1 MVFYSMLLSLFSII
15 CFKCQKNT
23 PIVEAFKTGTMVTM
37 VQNCP
42 VCGKGAFRWCSQ
54 PFVLGKYPAG
64 NVLLSFGILM
74 AGASVSKVMLV
85 FKHMGLCS
93 TTCRTFFLHQKRFLF
108 PAILYHWEVYREGLI
123 SKVKGMKDI
132 VWSGDGRFD
141 SMGHSAKYGTY
152 SMFCFPIDKIVH
164 FELLQVISN
173 YGLKNV
179 KLTKKNK
186 AGFGI

>member
-1 MVFYSMLLSLFSII
+1 MKPSRLALWLQWCKIVQCVERVHSNGIHNLL
-15 CFKCQKNT
+15 C
-23 PIVEAFKTGTMVTM
+23 
-37 VQNCP
+37 
-42 VCGKGAFRWCSQ
+42 
-54 PFVLGKYPAG
+54 LGSTQAG
-64 NVLLSFGILM
+64 NVLLSFEILM

-108 PAILYHWEVYREGLI
+108 PVILYHWEVYREGLI
-123 SKVKGMKDI
+123 RKVKGMKDI

-141 SMGHSAKYGTY
+141 SMEHSAKYGTY

-173 YGLKNV
+173 YRLKNV
-179 KLTKKNK
+179 KLKKK
-186 AGFGI
+186 E

>member
-1 MVFYSMLLSLFSII
+1 
-15 CFKCQKNT
+15 
-23 PIVEAFKTGTMVTM
+23 MVTM
-37 VQNCP
+37 MQNCP
-42 VCGKGAFRWCSQ
+42 VCGKGAFQWCSQ

-93 TTCRTFFLHQKRFLF
+93 MTCRTFFLHQKRFLF
-108 PAILYHWEVYREGLI
+108 PPILYHLEVYKERLI
-123 SKVKGMKDI
+123 RKVKRTKDI

-141 SMGHSAKYGTY
+141 SMGHSVKYGTY

-164 FELLQVISN
+164 LDFYNSCSHILYTN
-173 YGLKNV
+173 YQ
-179 KLTKKNK
+179 
-186 AGFGI
+186 I